1 MLSLFS
7 REWWERPCGGRSVMR
22 LALPL
27 VVSTAS
33 WTLMH
38 FVDRVFLARY
48 SNVAIAA
55 AMPAGMLHFTIV
67 CLPLGTASY
76 VTTFVAQ
83 YHGAGRSLRIGH
95 VLWQGIFLG
104 VITTPLLLLTIP
116 LAPAIFAYA
125 GHPPTVEV
133 AEVSYFQRAGL
144 RRWGGCDRRRA
155 HRLFYRFRRDPGRD
169 DGRCGR
175 ISAEYCPG
183 LRADLRS
190 GRFPRARD

>member
-1 MLSLFS
+1 M
-7 REWWERPCGGRSVMR
+7 WWTFRHG

-48 SNVAIAA
+48 SNVTIAA
-55 AMPAGMLHFTIV
+55 AMPAGMLHFAIV

-83 YHGAGRSLRIGH
+83 YHGAGGSLRIGH

-133 AEVSYFQRAGL
+133 AEVIYFQALAYGGGAAVIGAAFAAFFTGL
-144 RRWGGCDRRRA
+144 GGCA
-155 HRLFYRFRRDPGRD
+155 
-169 DGRCGR
+169 
-175 ISAEYCPG
+175 S
-183 LRADLRS
+183 
-190 GRFPRARD
+190 